1 MHGGVL
7 TGVRPTKLAMQKL
20 EAGWKKEDYIR
31 WAWESARVRKE
42 KAVLA
47 WGDCRKRTENFKR
60 TGLRERDIACML
72 ESRSVHRF
80 VLTVLS
86 VPDHWIAG
94 KKKVDAY
101 VDALCKELEFIAER
115 SKNKN

>member
-1 MHGGVL
+1 MGKRGGGESAAL
-7 TGVRPTKLAMQKL
+7 
-20 EAGWKKEDYIR
+20 
-31 WAWESARVRKE
+31 AWEIAEREQKILKE
-42 KAVLA
+42 LDYENGYSLYVVDPVL
-47 WGDCRKRTENFKR
+47 
-60 TGLRERDIACML
+60 
-72 ESRSVHRF
+72 SHRS

-94 KKKVDAY
+94 KKVDTY